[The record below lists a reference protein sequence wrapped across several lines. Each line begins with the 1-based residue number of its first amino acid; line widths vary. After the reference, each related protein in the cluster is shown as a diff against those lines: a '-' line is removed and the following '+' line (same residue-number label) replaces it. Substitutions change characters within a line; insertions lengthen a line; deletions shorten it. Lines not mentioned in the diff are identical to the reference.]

1 MSTLSITELK
11 AQVETDLS
19 DTALQQIIDAAESDI
34 DGYAGPSSAYTVEYD
49 PELLPVLRLPVETSA
64 IVSATEYTGAAS
76 EPTKTA
82 LAADDYEL
90 SDDGW
95 DLRRLSDG
103 TNSRDTWGW
112 HVVVVLTPT
121 AEMARRKQAAVG
133 LARLEII
140 HTGYS
145 AEKSGDW
152 SATTADLR
160 MERSR
165 ILSRLDGALIT

>member
-1 MSTLSITELK
+1 MSTLSITELE

-49 PELLPVLRLPVETSA
+49 PELLTVLRLPVGASA
-64 IVSATEYTGAAS
+64 IVSVTEYTGGVS
-76 EPTKTA
+76 EPTKTV

-103 TNSRDTWGW
+103 TNPRGTWSW
-112 HVVVVLTPT
+112 HVAVVLTPI
-121 AEMARRKQAAVG
+121 ADVSRRKQVAIE
-133 LARLEII
+133 LARLAII

-165 ILSRLDGALIT
+165 ILSRLNGALIA